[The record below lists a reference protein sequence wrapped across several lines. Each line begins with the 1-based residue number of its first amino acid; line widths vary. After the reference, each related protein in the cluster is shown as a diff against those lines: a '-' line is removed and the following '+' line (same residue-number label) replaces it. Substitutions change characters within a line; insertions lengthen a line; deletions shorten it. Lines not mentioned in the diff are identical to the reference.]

1 MKYNYKNHEIELFQ
15 DTVPPYCREEFD
27 NLGKIVCLSRGG
39 GSIGDKHEFKMNMF
53 KGWEDF
59 KNHLIKKEKA
69 AIILPVYMLDHSGI
83 SLSTT
88 PFNDP
93 WDSGQIG
100 YIYATREDTLCTF
113 GKWPLLSR
121 RVLTK
126 TLRERATEILKCEV
140 KALDQYLNGDVW
152 GFCITGPGEEP
163 LDSCSGF
170 YGKEYC
176 KEEAQNLVDFHWGE
190 IQKEI
195 AIIDGT
201 KDEDL
206 PLLINKEWEHKYTED
221 YFKRRFNDGKGS

>member
-1 MKYNYKNHEIELFQ
+1 MKYEYKNHEIEMFQ
-15 DTVPPYCREEFD
+15 DVGNPDPREDRD
-27 NLGKIVCLSRGG
+27 NLGRMVCFHKRY
-39 GSIGDKHEFKMNMF
+39 SIGDKHDLTSDMF
-53 KGWEDF
+53 KGWEGF

-69 AIILPVYMLDHSGI
+69 VIILPVYMLDHSGI
-83 SLSTT
+83 SLKTE

-100 YIYATREDTLCTF
+100 YIYTTRDDILAWY
-113 GKWPLLSR
+113 GNKK
-121 RVLTK
+121 VLTK

-152 GFCITGPGEEP
+152 GFCITGPTGES

-170 YGKEYC
+170 YGEEYC
-176 KEEAQNLVDFHWGE
+176 KEEAQNLVDYHWGE

-201 KDEDL
+201 KEGDL